1 MSNIAVISG
10 TTHGIGRVTCRELAR
25 AGRQIVMLCR
35 NVPVAEEVKAD
46 LLRQFPGTSLD
57 IVHCDL
63 ASLASVRRCAATVV
77 QSFGRIDLLINNAG
91 MTTTTRKTSPDGF
104 ELQFATNHLG
114 PFLLTSLLQE
124 RLTEN
129 ARVVTVASRAHF
141 RVKDR
146 MNLAMV
152 TDANSPYSAV
162 QAYAQSKL
170 ANVLH
175 TFALA
180 RRLQGSGI
188 TVNCLHPGVVA
199 TNLLPWWLRLVKPL
213 ISRVI
218 DVERGSRTSIYLALS
233 PAVAGQ
239 SGRYYDENSVPVPAS
254 ALANE
259 VSLQESLWTQSA
271 RWVAQH

>member
-1 MSNIAVISG
+1 
-10 TTHGIGRVTCRELAR
+10 
-25 AGRQIVMLCR
+25 MLCR
-35 NVPVAEEVKAD
+35 NVPAAEEVKAN
-46 LLRQFPGTSLD
+46 LLLQFPGTSLD

-91 MTTTTRKTSPDGF
+91 MTTTTRKISSDGF

-146 MNLAMV
+146 TNLAMV
-152 TDANSPYSAV
+152 TDANAPYSAV

-180 RRLQGSGI
+180 RRLGGTGI

-218 DVERGSRTSIYLALS
+218 DVERGSRTSLYLALS

-259 VSLQESLWTQSA
+259 VSLQESLWTQST
-271 RWVAQH
+271 RWVA